1 MALDIQLS
9 RNYPVFE
16 DQGIPV
22 CATTDPEIFFPEKG
36 AKGQSLYI
44 VNAARRICNT
54 CPYKEPCL
62 EWAVV
67 HDEMGIWGGTT
78 QKERRVHRRKLKV
91 TKSNK

>member
-16 DQGIPV
+16 DHGIPV

-36 AKGQSLYI
+36 SKGQSSYI

-54 CPYKEPCL
+54 CPYKNPCL

-78 QKERRVHRRKLKV
+78 QKERRVHRRKLK
-91 TKSNK
+91 SNKQQ

>member
-1 MALDIQLS
+1 MALDIQVS
-9 RNYPVFE
+9 KNYPVFI
-16 DQGIPV
+16 DHGVPV

-44 VNAARRICNT
+44 ISAARRMCST
-54 CPYKEPCL
+54 CPYKKPCL

-67 HDEMGIWGGTT
+67 NDEMGIWGGTT

>member
-1 MALDIQLS
+1 MALDIPLS
-9 RNYPVFE
+9 RNYPVIE
-16 DQGIPV
+16 DHGIPV

-44 VNAARRICNT
+44 VNAARRICGA
-54 CPYKEPCL
+54 CPYKKPCL

-91 TKSNK
+91 TNSNK

>member
-16 DQGIPV
+16 DHGIPV

-36 AKGQSLYI
+36 SKGQSSYI

-54 CPYKEPCL
+54 CPYKNPCL

>member
-16 DQGIPV
+16 DHGIPV

-54 CPYKEPCL
+54 CPYKNPCL

>member
-1 MALDIQLS
+1 MALDKQLS

-16 DQGIPV
+16 DHGIPV

-36 AKGQSLYI
+36 SKGQSSYI

-54 CPYKEPCL
+54 CPYKNPCL

-78 QKERRVHRRKLKV
+78 QKERRVHRRKLK
-91 TKSNK
+91 SNKQQ

>member
-16 DQGIPV
+16 DHGIPV

-36 AKGQSLYI
+36 AKGQSSYI
-44 VNAARRICNT
+44 VNAARRICGA
-54 CPYKEPCL
+54 CPYKKPCL

>member
-1 MALDIQLS
+1 MTLDIQQS
-9 RNYPVFE
+9 SNYPVFK
-16 DQGIPV
+16 DLGTPA

-36 AKGQSLYI
+36 AKGQSQYI
-44 VNAARRICNT
+44 IGTARRMCAA

-78 QKERRVHRRKLKV
+78 QKERRVHRRKLK
-91 TKSNK
+91 SNKQQ

>member
-16 DQGIPV
+16 DHGIPV

-36 AKGQSLYI
+36 SKGQSSYI